1 MTKAKL
7 KKDGFMTS
15 FLEKWRALVTLVKMQ
30 LKEKMDLGYLRSR
43 KKLIFKITWLL
54 IEFAAITA
62 IIAVIF
68 HFVKLLGLF
77 SLTHDVPV
85 SVISL
90 VFGIMLALSLITDT
104 IGLMKS
110 LYFSKDNT
118 VLLTFPTTP
127 SLVFFSKLATYYVY
141 ELRKSF
147 MFTIPMFIAYGLVV
161 RGYGSGDPKGLLFY
175 PWLILMFVLISSIPV
190 LLAAL
195 LSIPAMFVYL
205 FLNRVKILQYLLYI
219 ALGGGAILLM
229 WWLIGLIPEDINF
242 IESWGNTYWE
252 VQAFLN
258 DYVAAFAPIYSFTEL
273 IVGRTVGL
281 SNVIFHAGTLP
292 SLLLLSGLGC
302 GLLLLCFLCSKPL
315 FYRMASTPFEFKKK
329 DRIKPRKNRKTLPF
343 VSAVKKEFV
352 IGLRS
357 NAFIKLGGVLI
368 VIMPMAIYLLNKIYS
383 AMDTRFIGT
392 QMTVCFNIIII
403 LLIMLMTNID
413 IASVY
418 SRDGSSSYL
427 NKIQPTPY
435 ATLLISKLIFPM
447 IIALVGL
454 IFTVNVFAIEAGF
467 GKTDAVLIG
476 IMIYGVYVAHLF
488 SGAESDIMNPQYE
501 QYATF
506 NEQTNNPNE
515 TGAGIG
521 AILLSA
527 IVFAITFFLSSRND
541 AGVWLKLAIVAVV
554 FAILKVF
561 TYLSKI
567 KAFYKEKQS

>member
-7 KKDGFMTS
+7 KKDGFVTS

-30 LKEKMDLGYLRSR
+30 LKEKMDLSYLRSR
-43 KKLIFKITWLL
+43 RKLIFKGTWLL

-68 HFVKLLGLF
+68 YFVKLLSLF
-77 SLTHDVPV
+77 SLTHDIPV

-118 VLLTFPTTP
+118 VLLTFPATP

-141 ELRKSF
+141 EFRKSF
-147 MFTIPMFIAYGLVV
+147 MFTIPMFIAYGLIV
-161 RGYGSGDPKGLLFY
+161 REYGLHDPKGLLFY

-205 FLNRVKILQYLLYI
+205 FLNRVKVLQYLLYT
-219 ALGGGAILLM
+219 ALGGTAVLLV

-252 VQAFLN
+252 IQAFL
-258 DYVAAFAPIYSFTEL
+258 DGYVSAFAPIYSFTEL

-281 SNVIFHAGTLP
+281 SSVVFHAGTLP
-292 SLLLLSGLGC
+292 TLLLLIGIGC
-302 GLLLLCFLCSKPL
+302 VLLLLCFLCSKPL

-329 DRIKPRKNRKTLPF
+329 DRIKARANRKTPPF
-343 VSAVKKEFV
+343 FSAIKKELV

-357 NAFIKLGGVLI
+357 NAFIKLGGVL
-368 VIMPMAIYLLNKIYS
+368 VVVMPMAIYLLNKIYS

-427 NKIQPTPY
+427 NKVQPTPY

-467 GKTDAVLIG
+467 GKTDATLIG

-515 TGAGIG
+515 TGAGVS

-527 IVFAITFFLSSRND
+527 IVFAITLFLSSRND

-554 FAILKVF
+554 FAIFKVF

-567 KAFYKEKQS
+567 KAFYKEKQ